1 MPIDL
6 SKREYRKIDIRNIE
20 TRTED
25 DGRMIVEGYATTFN
39 QPYTLMQDKRG
50 VLDEQ
55 MDRSAFDGT
64 DMSDTIM
71 QYDHAGRVFAR
82 VKNNTLEITPDEH
95 GLRIRAYLGGTE
107 IGRQLYEEIAGGYT
121 DKMSFGFTVEKDE
134 VKRGKTEDG
143 RTKLLRTIKKIGKLF
158 DVSAVSL
165 PANDATEISARNI
178 GDGLIAEVLKEVQA
192 EEERQRRIGEIR
204 KILKREEP
212 NHDE

>member
-95 GLRIRAYLGGTE
+95 GLKIRAYLGGTE

-121 DKMSFGFTVEKDE
+121 DKMSIGFTVEKDE
-134 VKRGKTEDG
+134 VTRGKTEDG
-143 RTKLLRTIKKIGKLF
+143 RAKILRTITKVRKLY
-158 DVSAVSL
+158 DISAVSL
-165 PANDATEISARNI
+165 PANDATEISARSI
-178 GDGLIAEVLKEVQA
+178 GDGLIDEAVKEFQA
-192 EEERQRRIGEIR
+192 EEERAKRIEEIR
-204 KILKREEP
+204 NILKGEQ